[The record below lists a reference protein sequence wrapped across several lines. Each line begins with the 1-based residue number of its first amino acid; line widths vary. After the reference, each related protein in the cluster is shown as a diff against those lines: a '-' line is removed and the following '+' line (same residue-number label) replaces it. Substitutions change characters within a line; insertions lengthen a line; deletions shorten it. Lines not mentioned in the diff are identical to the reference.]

1 MEKPELKEEE
11 LVGLS
16 EEEKAAKIAEIKHQK
31 ELYWKER
38 YKRNIYEFG
47 DCDGSENGQMTQD
60 VAEMVSKGLKKIAE
74 LKKQNSGQ

>member
-1 MEKPELKEEE
+1 MDKPELKEED

-16 EEEKAAKIAEIKHQK
+16 EEEKAAKIAELEHQK

-47 DCDGSENGQMTQD
+47 DYDGPEDAPMTPD
-60 VAEMVSKGLKKIAE
+60 VAEMDLAIKRKLAE
-74 LKKQNSGQ
+74 LNKQNSGQ

>member
-1 MEKPELKEEE
+1 MDKPELKEED

-16 EEEKAAKIAEIKHQK
+16 EEEKAAKIAELEHQK

-47 DCDGSENGQMTQD
+47 DYDGPEDVPMTPD
-60 VAEMVSKGLKKIAE
+60 VAEMVAKGLKKIAE